1 MCLKRCTCQ
10 RGNTVQECWPGM
22 PGCGA
27 MAACSIHGP
36 LPLMTPTPYFI
47 PNFEVRSVLLLAALT
62 VGTAL
67 VSQAQTAGQDN
78 PPVRAIPVAQEV
90 EAAFQRAD
98 VNRDGRLTRQE
109 AARFPV
115 IEQNFDQIDTDR
127 DQAISPAEFQA
138 ALKT

>member
-1 MCLKRCTCQ
+1 
-10 RGNTVQECWPGM
+10 
-22 PGCGA
+22 
-27 MAACSIHGP
+27 
-36 LPLMTPTPYFI
+36 MTPTPHFI

-67 VSQAQTAGQDN
+67 VTQAQTAGTDN

-98 VNRDGRLTRQE
+98 VNKDGRLSRQE

-127 DQAISPAEFQA
+127 DQTISPAEFQA

>member
-1 MCLKRCTCQ
+1 
-10 RGNTVQECWPGM
+10 
-22 PGCGA
+22 
-27 MAACSIHGP
+27 
-36 LPLMTPTPYFI
+36 MTPTPYFI

-67 VSQAQTAGQDN
+67 ATQAQTAAPDH
-78 PPVRAIPVAQEV
+78 PPARAIPVAQQV

-98 VNRDGRLTRQE
+98 VNKDGRLSRQE
-109 AARFPV
+109 AVRFPV

-127 DQAISPAEFQA
+127 DQVLSPAEFQA

>member
-1 MCLKRCTCQ
+1 
-10 RGNTVQECWPGM
+10 
-22 PGCGA
+22 
-27 MAACSIHGP
+27 
-36 LPLMTPTPYFI
+36 MTPTPYFI

-67 VSQAQTAGQDN
+67 VTQAQTASPDT

-98 VNRDGRLTRQE
+98 VNKDGRLSRQE

-115 IEQNFDQIDTDR
+115 IEQHFDQIDTNH
-127 DQAISPAEFQA
+127 DQMLSPEEFQA